1 MGTNIQTFC
10 NFLTTSDVMKILKI
24 GNKACLEL
32 FYRKDFPCE
41 RVGKSYLIRFLKKI
55 LKNISKQEECLKKKM
70 ISNKNEDLNIRHLNL
85 Q

>member
-1 MGTNIQTFC
+1 MGDTVKELPRF
-10 NFLTTSDVMKILKI
+10 FTTSDVRKILKI